1 MTLIHLQKAKNFSP
15 RLVSEPFIWSV
26 SLRLGWEEC
35 HTAPPWQVCLSK
47 AAEWR
52 TFHCVSPDPRHM
64 LDGERSSADTE
75 DSPMQ
80 AISCPRRISQYWHSP
95 SRYVLTYN
103 DIMLSQNRHFPQGL
117 VGEAVEVV
125 RAILPLAPAL
135 LPASLHQLI
144 WEHRDHDKTSPGKL
158 YHSGPI
164 TITTHCNK
172 QRSWALSIA
181 AFYLSFP
188 ATGAL
193 QNPVVGFLRSR
204 ISTWEVLY
212 QSHRFGGAGLV
223 LVGGARW
230 VTH

>member
-75 DSPMQ
+75 DSPSQ
-80 AISCPRRISQYWHSP
+80 AMSCPRRISQYWHSP

-144 WEHRDHDKTSPGKL
+144 WEHS
-158 YHSGPI
+158 
-164 TITTHCNK
+164 
-172 QRSWALSIA
+172 QRS
-181 AFYLSFP
+181 
-188 ATGAL
+188 
-193 QNPVVGFLRSR
+193 R
-204 ISTWEVLY
+204 
-212 QSHRFGGAGLV
+212 
-223 LVGGARW
+223 
-230 VTH
+230 